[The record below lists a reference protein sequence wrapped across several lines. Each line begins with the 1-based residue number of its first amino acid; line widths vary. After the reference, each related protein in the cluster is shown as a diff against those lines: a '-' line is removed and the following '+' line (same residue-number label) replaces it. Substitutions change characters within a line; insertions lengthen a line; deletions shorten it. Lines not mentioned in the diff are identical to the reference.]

1 MYEKGMIKLLN
12 DKELSKKENFNKINT
27 KKRRG
32 TLYIVGTPIGN
43 LGDITYRAVETLK
56 SVDVILA
63 EDTRQTLKLLNHFQI
78 QKHMISYH
86 RHNEDDKILKVV
98 EFLDAGKNLALVS
111 DAGMPIISD
120 PGQNLIKY
128 LIKNKYDVV
137 TIPGVTAVITAIV
150 KSGMDSTRFTF
161 EGFLSVN
168 KKQRNERLKSLAVE
182 TRTMVFYEAP
192 HKILYTLKDMYS
204 VFGNRNICIARE
216 LTKIHEEYLHT
227 TFEEAIEMIE
237 KVGIKGEIVLIV
249 EGKNMEELLKEKQ
262 DEVCRLDSVETVK
275 KYIEEGMSK
284 KDAIKMVA
292 KLKGVNKN
300 EVYKECIEL

>member
-27 KKRRG
+27 KKQRG

-168 KKQRNERLKSLAVE
+168 KKQRNERLKSLAIE

-204 VFGNRNICIARE
+204 VFENRNICIARE
-216 LTKIHEEYLHT
+216 LTKIHEEYIHT

-237 KVGIKGEIVLIV
+237 KVTVSGRTIKG
-249 EGKNMEELLKEKQ
+249 KT
-262 DEVCRLDSVETVK
+262 R
-275 KYIEEGMSK
+275 
-284 KDAIKMVA
+284 
-292 KLKGVNKN
+292 
-300 EVYKECIEL
+300 